1 MKSRSFFSALALA
14 VVILLVVGAGG
25 AYWLASSS
33 PLVRKASPVGM
44 PSAAIF
50 MSKRSPIV
58 ASFFGNPD
66 RLTSGGLAFTP
77 PTQRRAMQS
86 EFKRFQ
92 DSLLVGT
99 HLNYSRDIQPWAG
112 DEMTWAL
119 TATDLDRDSTNGQQP
134 GYLVAIA
141 TDKPEQARESLEKF
155 WQKRV
160 DKGTDLVVEQ
170 YVGVPIVHA
179 SESLASAVVGDRF
192 VLLANHPKVLRDAL
206 NNAQVPEPNLS
217 NSKIYQQITEKLT
230 AESLGLTVIN
240 LPQLATVAG
249 NSLPLNPPYD
259 RLVMTVK
266 LDPQGLLA
274 DTTLLSSTGSTAE
287 TKIMQPALS
296 APVDALKFIP
306 KGLVTA
312 TGTNV
317 KQVLA
322 QLETGLVG
330 YDAIAQQLQQPI
342 AQLEK
347 QWNISLSEDVLSWMP
362 GEYALGMLPR
372 PDGLYDW
379 VFVTWQSPETT
390 TGLERLNAIA
400 QTQGISIGAVPLGDT
415 KITAW
420 TTLQTVPKPR
430 NNSQKNAGSELMTIQ
445 AKVEGVHATANGY
458 EIFATSLEA
467 IEQAIQAAQT
477 PIADDRERA
486 IATLAPRNNGYLFVD
501 GSALQMWARSLA
513 SISEKSPQ
521 DIAKK
526 VQLLLNHVASATLSN
541 YGSDAQGQHNGILI
555 QLKK

>member
-33 PLVRKASPVGM
+33 PLSGKTSPIGM
-44 PSAAIF
+44 PSAAVF

-66 RLTSGGLAFTP
+66 RLISGGLAFTP
-77 PTQRRAMQS
+77 PTQRRAMQI

-92 DSLLVGT
+92 ESFLAGT
-99 HLNYSRDIQPWAG
+99 HLNYSRDIQPWVG

-119 TATDLDRDSTNGQQP
+119 TTMDLDRDSENGQQP

-141 TDKPEQARESLEKF
+141 TDKPEQAQQSLERF
-155 WQKRV
+155 WQKQV
-160 DKGTDLVVEQ
+160 AKGADLVVEQ

-179 SESLASAVVGDRF
+179 SEHLASAMVGDRF

-206 NNAQVPEPNLS
+206 NNAQVPDLNLS
-217 NSKIYQQITEKLT
+217 NSKTYQQVTKNLPP
-230 AESLGLTVIN
+230 ESLGLTVIN
-240 LPQLATVAG
+240 LPQLATVG
-249 NSLPLNPPYD
+249 GKSLPLNPLYD

-274 DTTLLSSTGSTAE
+274 DATLLSTTGTTA
-287 TKIMQPALS
+287 TKIIPSSLS
-296 APVDALKFIP
+296 APVTALKFIP
-306 KGLVTA
+306 KGLITVA
-312 TGTNV
+312 GTNV
-317 KQVLA
+317 KQTLT

-330 YDAIAQQLQQPI
+330 YEAIAKQLQQPI
-342 AQLEK
+342 TQLEK
-347 QWNISLSEDVLSWMP
+347 QWGINLSEDVLSWMP

-372 PDGLYDW
+372 SEGEPDW
-379 VFVTWQSPETT
+379 VFVTRQSTETT
-390 TGLERLNAIA
+390 AGLERLNAIA
-400 QTQGISIGAVPLGDT
+400 QAQDISLGSVPLGET

-430 NNSQKNAGSELMTIQ
+430 ASSQKNAESELMTIQ
-445 AKVEGVHATANGY
+445 AKVEGVHATVNGY

-467 IEQAIQAAQT
+467 MEQAIQAAQT
-477 PIADDRERA
+477 PMTEDRQGA
-486 IATLAPRNNGYLFVD
+486 IAALAPRNNGYLFMD
-501 GSALQMWARSLA
+501 GAVLQTWVRSLA
-513 SISEKSPQ
+513 SLSGNSPQ

-526 VQLLLNHVASATLSN
+526 MQLLLNPVTSVTLSN
-541 YGSDAQGQHNGILI
+541 YGSDAQGQHNGVLI